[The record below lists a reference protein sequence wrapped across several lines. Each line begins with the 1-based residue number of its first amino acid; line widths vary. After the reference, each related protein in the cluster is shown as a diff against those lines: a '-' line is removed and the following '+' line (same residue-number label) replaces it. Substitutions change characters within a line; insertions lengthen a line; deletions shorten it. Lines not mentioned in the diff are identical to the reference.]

1 MIIILSYSYLL
12 PDGEIQDKFVW
23 IQKVIKGL

>member
-12 PDGEIQDKFVW
+12 LDGEIQDKYVW
-23 IQKVIKGL
+23 IQKGIKGL